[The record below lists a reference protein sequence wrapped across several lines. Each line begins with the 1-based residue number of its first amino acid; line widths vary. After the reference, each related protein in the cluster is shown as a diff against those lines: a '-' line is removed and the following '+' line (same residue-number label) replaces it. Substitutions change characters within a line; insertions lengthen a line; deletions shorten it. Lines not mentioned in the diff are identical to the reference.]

1 MSKIP
6 ENKIRNRLIIPLRE
20 AAEMLCMCR
29 QTLMEY
35 VKKGELPCVSLAKNS
50 VYFRP
55 EALEKFVNDK
65 LIKYNPVKVPEVN
78 EVQ

>member
-1 MSKIP
+1 MKRLG
-6 ENKIRNRLIIPLRE
+6 NNGDNDHRLIIPLKE

-35 VKKGELPCVSLAKNS
+35 VKKGELPCVRLAPNS

-55 EALEKFVNDK
+55 GDLESFIESR
-65 LIKYNPVKVPEVN
+65 LQKYNPTSVPN
-78 EVQ
+78 IY